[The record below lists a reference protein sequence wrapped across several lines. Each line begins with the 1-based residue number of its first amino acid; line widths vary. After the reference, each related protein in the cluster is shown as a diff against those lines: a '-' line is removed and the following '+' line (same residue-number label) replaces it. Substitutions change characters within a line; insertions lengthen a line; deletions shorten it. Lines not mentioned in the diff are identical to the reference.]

1 LSEVSRINKL
11 TIKELQKLIEQKQ
24 SLSLISPEQ
33 NKLFEL
39 LRNKPFWISD
49 IEQHKLEHRRTNGD
63 CCFNHI
69 IGLPIKPSTNE
80 AKPIFPYESDL
91 INLLSNKKRLAILKA
106 AGLGISECIT
116 IRWLIWK
123 CVVNDDWRN
132 GQAVVINSPR
142 IQQSIDIVTRMK
154 KLFANHGIYFD
165 SKSTILESVMTL
177 TIA

>member
-1 LSEVSRINKL
+1 M
-11 TIKELQKLIEQKQ
+11 IKDFQKLILDRYPTDKESPALS
-24 SLSLISPEQ
+24 SL
-33 NKLFEL
+33 L
-39 LRNKPFWISD
+39 LRLLSKPFWISD

-106 AGLGISECIT
+106 GLGISECIT

-154 KLFANHGIYFD
+154 KLFANHDIYFD